1 MSIPTRHPLPFL
13 DPNTLS
19 SLLSNKEFAELL
31 TPLLEYSTQLIQAGS
46 NSTQGISFLESQQA
60 EETSAQPHPM
70 GQFKLITDEEI
81 DAFDLGKYDR
91 KIPIDNGGFVQLV
104 DHMGNDVSV
113 VRAARASYNKA
124 VGMSLTP
131 KDENLLSYLWKH
143 QHTSPFRHASVSF
156 IVRCPIFVLRQW
168 QKHQIGCAWSF
179 ELNEQSGR
187 YVKLE
192 HGNFRPKEWRYQD
205 TKNKQSSFG
214 KLPDEESKRAYALL
228 DLAYFV
234 QDYVYSE
241 LTEMGIAREQARI
254 HNAVGQYTQ
263 CMWTGSL
270 QAIMHFLT
278 LRNKPE
284 AQKETKDY
292 AEGIRLLT
300 LECFPKSLE
309 LIGQAVE
316 FANQNNML
324 GSRL

>member
-1 MSIPTRHPLPFL
+1 MTEQKQGNTLESITGSQPLPS
-13 DPNTLS
+13 TSLS
-19 SLLSNKEFAELL
+19 EHLI
-31 TPLLEYSTQLIQAGS
+31 PLLQYSTRYIEEVSKPEQGLSFYERSSQP
-46 NSTQGISFLESQQA
+46 STEDTLPLGA
-60 EETSAQPHPM
+60 
-70 GQFKLITDEEI
+70 FKELTDEEI
-81 DAFDLGKYDR
+81 AAFDTGKYDKR
-91 KIPIDNGGFVQLV
+91 IEIDNGGFVQLV
-104 DHMGNDVSV
+104 DFMGNDLSI

-124 VGMSLTP
+124 VGSELTP
-131 KDENLLSYLWKH
+131 RDESLLAYLWKH

-168 QKHQIGCAWSF
+168 QKHQIGCSWSF

-214 KLPDEESKRAYALL
+214 ELPPEQAKRAYALL

-241 LTEMGIAREQARI
+241 LTEMGVAREQARI

-270 QAIMHFLT
+270 QAVMHFLT

-284 AQKETKDY
+284 AQRETKAY

-300 LECFPKSLE
+300 LGQFPRSLE
-309 LIGQAVE
+309 LIGQAIE
-316 FANQNNML
+316 YAADNNL
-324 GSRL
+324 IGTRL